1 MQSSFKRTG
10 IYPYNPDVIDRSNVV
25 PSQVFKVATS
35 DADHTLTVQ
44 PENDGIQID
53 EVNTDQVNIVV
64 TEENDIEAEISN
76 DQVQVHNA
84 ENTSR
89 NFFVE
94 KESVLVQSK
103 PKTSTRRYMSKVV
116 SGKAITEKETVD
128 KIIEHKNRGKTP
140 QKKSVSTGKQK
151 EKVHNKSSSNK
162 PSKEVKTGKK
172 PKSKSAH
179 KSK

>member
-1 MQSSFKRTG
+1 LQSSFKRTG

-25 PSQVFKVATS
+25 PSQVFKVAIATS

-103 PKTSTRRYMSKVV
+103 PKTNTRRYLSKVV
-116 SGKAITEKETVD
+116 SGKAITEKET
-128 KIIEHKNRGKTP
+128 
-140 QKKSVSTGKQK
+140 
-151 EKVHNKSSSNK
+151 
-162 PSKEVKTGKK
+162 
-172 PKSKSAH
+172 
-179 KSK
+179 